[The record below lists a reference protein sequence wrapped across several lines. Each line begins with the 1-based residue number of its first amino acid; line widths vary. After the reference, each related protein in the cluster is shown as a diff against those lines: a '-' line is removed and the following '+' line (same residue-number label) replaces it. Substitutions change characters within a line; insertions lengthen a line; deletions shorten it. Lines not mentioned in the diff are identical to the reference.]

1 MTDIFVLSGM
11 ISAAMVP
18 FAIMAFWMRRGRTG
32 YALTLISILGAAFV
46 IFLYGVQTP
55 IGLTPVQAY
64 SFALLF
70 ALPAVLGAAAG
81 GVLGWLLRKRD
92 DRKTL

>member
-1 MTDIFVLSGM
+1 MTDVLVLGAMLMAAAVAFVL
-11 ISAAMVP
+11 
-18 FAIMAFWMRRGRTG
+18 MAFWMRRGKTG
-32 YALTLISILGAAFV
+32 YALSLISILGAV
-46 IFLYGVQTP
+46 LVVFLYGVQTP

-81 GVLGWLLRKRD
+81 GLLGWLLRKRD
-92 DRKTL
+92 DRRSL